1 MPHRKQGIVYIA
13 DNFIDLPDLPPD
25 SVRRYDGYRDIYT
38 GPDDPDEIEG
48 SPYVRQPDSSG
59 FTLPSH
65 SRRTA
70 AQGSFRNTGPGEPLG
85 DSTAEVLERS
95 QRQYYLR
102 VMASAGSDNGSAV
115 IFDLWGTLV
124 PFDAALWADC
134 EARIVHA
141 LGADSHA
148 FKTEWHAD
156 YPARI
161 VGTLEDSF
169 RRVCSATGVLA
180 EDAVI
185 ARAVQI
191 RSDAHSQMFRPR
203 DDAAATLRKLRHAG
217 YRIGLI
223 TNCTSE
229 IPQLW
234 RASALRPL
242 VDHAVFSCAA
252 KARKPDAWI
261 YRLALSGLD
270 VDPSRCT
277 YVGDGADR
285 ELEGAAAA
293 GMRPIRLD
301 APDTDPP
308 ESWSGET
315 VRSLADIPRL
325 LGAA

>member
-1 MPHRKQGIVYIA
+1 VIREPRCLQVSQPPHYGRA
-13 DNFIDLPDLPPD
+13 
-25 SVRRYDGYRDIYT
+25 
-38 GPDDPDEIEG
+38 
-48 SPYVRQPDSSG
+48 
-59 FTLPSH
+59 
-65 SRRTA
+65 
-70 AQGSFRNTGPGEPLG
+70 
-85 DSTAEVLERS
+85 
-95 QRQYYLR
+95 
-102 VMASAGSDNGSAV
+102 MAFAGSDNGSAV

-134 EARIVHA
+134 EARIFDA
-141 LGADSHA
+141 LGADPRA

-161 VGTLEDSF
+161 VGPLEDSF
-169 RRVCSATGVLA
+169 RRVCLATGVLA

-191 RSDAHSQMFRPR
+191 RTDAHARMFGPR
-203 DDAAATLRKLRHAG
+203 DDAAATLSKLRQAG
-217 YRIGLI
+217 YRTGLI

-234 RASALRPL
+234 DASPLGPL
-242 VDHAVFSCAA
+242 VDYAVFSCAA
-252 KARKPDAWI
+252 GVRKPDASI
-261 YRLALSGLD
+261 YRLAANGLG
-270 VDPSRCT
+270 VDPSHCV

-308 ESWSGET
+308 EAWSGGS
-315 VRSLADIPRL
+315 VHALADIPKL
-325 LGAA
+325 LEAG

>member
-1 MPHRKQGIVYIA
+1 
-13 DNFIDLPDLPPD
+13 
-25 SVRRYDGYRDIYT
+25 
-38 GPDDPDEIEG
+38 
-48 SPYVRQPDSSG
+48 
-59 FTLPSH
+59 
-65 SRRTA
+65 
-70 AQGSFRNTGPGEPLG
+70 
-85 DSTAEVLERS
+85 
-95 QRQYYLR
+95 
-102 VMASAGSDNGSAV
+102 MACAGSDNGSAV

-134 EARIVHA
+134 EGRIVDA

-148 FKTEWHAD
+148 FRTQWHAD
-156 YPARI
+156 YPARV

-191 RSDAHSQMFRPR
+191 RSDAHARMFRPR
-203 DDAAATLRKLRHAG
+203 DDAVATLRKLRQAG
-217 YRIGLI
+217 YRTGLI

-234 RASALRPL
+234 RASALSPL

-252 KARKPDAWI
+252 RARKPDASI
-261 YRLALSGLD
+261 YRLAASGLD
-270 VDPSRCT
+270 VDPSHCI

-285 ELEGAAAA
+285 ELEGAASA

-308 ESWSGET
+308 ESWRAET
-315 VRSLADIPRL
+315 VLCLADIPALRSSEPHRL
-325 LGAA
+325 SFAQGSSGTLAQPSALSPGG

>member
-1 MPHRKQGIVYIA
+1 MIRTPSWLPRRQRPH
-13 DNFIDLPDLPPD
+13 
-25 SVRRYDGYRDIYT
+25 
-38 GPDDPDEIEG
+38 
-48 SPYVRQPDSSG
+48 
-59 FTLPSH
+59 
-65 SRRTA
+65 
-70 AQGSFRNTGPGEPLG
+70 
-85 DSTAEVLERS
+85 
-95 QRQYYLR
+95 YLR
-102 VMASAGSDNGSAV
+102 VMAYASSDNSSAV

-134 EARIVHA
+134 EARIVDA
-141 LGADSHA
+141 LGAEPHA
-148 FKTEWHAD
+148 FKTAWHAD
-156 YPARI
+156 YPVRI

-180 EDAVI
+180 EDALI

-191 RSDAHSQMFRPR
+191 RSDAHARMFRPR
-203 DDAAATLRKLRHAG
+203 DDAVATLRKLRQAG
-217 YRIGLI
+217 CRTGLI

-252 KARKPDAWI
+252 RVRKPAASI
-261 YRLALSGLD
+261 YHLAASGLD
-270 VDPSRCT
+270 VDPSRCI
-277 YVGDGADR
+277 YIGDGADR

-293 GMRPIRLD
+293 SMRPIRLD

-315 VRSLADIPRL
+315 VRSLADIPRF
-325 LGAA
+325 LGAT